1 MTVGSTGLEDVDAA
15 TERLYREIVESPVHG
30 PFIRRVDEIRSQ
42 ASRAPLTSPPVW
54 NRDAVLAIVP
64 GVSYR
69 ENPRSG
75 ADGRLLRE
83 QAERMGCRTDLIPI
97 ATTGS
102 VKENARTICDWLGA
116 QGDRQIILAS
126 LSKGGPDVKV
136 ALAEP
141 NPADAAHA
149 FRNVV
154 AWVSLCG
161 ILDGTPIADW
171 LLSRSLGP
179 NLIRFGYLLL
189 GQKSGF
195 LRDLLYRSGGP
206 LAAPLRLPEHIRLIS
221 IVGFPQRK
229 HLNRR
234 ASRSGHERLSRYG
247 PNDGGLVLSDV
258 CALPGLLYPI
268 WGADHYLQPPPDVCD
283 VRALVAAILQY
294 LGQYLDETLDP

>member
-1 MTVGSTGLEDVDAA
+1 MTAGSLGLEDVDAA

-30 PFIRRVDEIRSQ
+30 PFIRRVDGL
-42 ASRAPLTSPPVW
+42 RARPAPRPWS
-54 NRDAVLAIVP
+54 RDAVLAIVP

-75 ADGRLLRE
+75 ADGRLVRE

-102 VKENARTICDWLGA
+102 VKENARTICDWLAA
-116 QGDRQIILAS
+116 QPDGPVILAS

-141 NPADAAHA
+141 DAGLA
-149 FRNVV
+149 FRNVA

-179 NLIRFGYLLL
+179 NLIRFGYLML
-189 GQKSGF
+189 GQRSGF

-221 IVGFPQRK
+221 VAGFPQRR

-234 ASRSGHERLSRYG
+234 ASRSGHARLSRFG

-268 WGADHYLQPPPDVCD
+268 WGADHYLQPPAEACD
-283 VRALVAAILQY
+283 VRALVSAIL
-294 LGQYLDETLDP
+294 QYLDETLDR